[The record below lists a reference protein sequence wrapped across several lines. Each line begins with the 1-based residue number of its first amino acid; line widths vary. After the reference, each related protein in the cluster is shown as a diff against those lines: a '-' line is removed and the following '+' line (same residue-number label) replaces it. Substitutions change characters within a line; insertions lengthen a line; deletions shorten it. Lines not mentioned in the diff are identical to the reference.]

1 MESSLVVNDLPV
13 SNVPI
18 SNISTSNDTL
28 TLDDIFVNL
37 RVLSKLE
44 IGNKLIKN
52 NKYLNIDTSYLQF
65 FYRWYNGINRNNTIE
80 FIIPI
85 LDKAFEIS
93 DQLIELKSE
102 ESAQLLYRLNTELKN
117 SVNGLLNLKQTY
129 NFDKLIQSEI
139 DVMIDNIRTKLDIS
153 SKNFNFVN
161 LIMKSPV
168 QEKKN
173 ILLNNSNNSNN
184 SFCNNDKNNTVAS
197 FCSNEKNENKKYS
210 NSKF

>member
-1 MESSLVVNDLPV
+1 MESSLVVNDLPT
-13 SNVPI
+13 SNVP
-18 SNISTSNDTL
+18 TSNETL

-44 IGNKLIKN
+44 IGNKLVKN
-52 NKYLNIDTSYLQF
+52 NKYINIDTSYLQF
-65 FYRWYNGINRNNTIE
+65 LYRWYNGINRNNTIE
-80 FIIPI
+80 FINPI
-85 LDKAFEIS
+85 LEKAFDIS
-93 DQLIELKSE
+93 EQLIELKSE

-139 DVMIDNIRTKLDIS
+139 DVMIDNIRIKLDIS

-161 LIMKSPV
+161 LIMKSPI

-173 ILLNNSNNSNN
+173 ISLNNE
-184 SFCNNDKNNTVAS
+184 KNNTLAS
-197 FCSNEKNENKKYS
+197 FCSNEKNDNTKKYS